1 MIKKILIS
9 ALILLAGCGYKPLYV
24 GTDMKNTG
32 FKKITVL
39 GEKNINRKII
49 SILSLKE
56 DKQNKT
62 LNEITLTSKKNISET
77 SKNSKGQVL
86 TFKTAIQ
93 INIKIMNNEKVIR
106 ERNFLKEFSYNNK
119 ENKFDLREYQN
130 QIENNL
136 INNIVEELIIFIKT

>member
-1 MIKKILIS
+1 MIKKIVIS
-9 ALILLAGCGYKPLYV
+9 ALILLASCGYQPLYV
-24 GTDMKNTG
+24 GMDMKDTG

-56 DKQNKT
+56 DEENKT
-62 LNEITLTSKKNISET
+62 LNEITFTSKKSISET
-77 SKNSKGQVL
+77 SKDSKGQVL

-93 INIKIMNNEKVIR
+93 INIKIMNNQKVIK
-106 ERNFLKEFSYNNK
+106 ERNFSEEFSYKNK

-136 INNIVEELIIFIKT
+136 INNIVEELIVFIKT

>member
-9 ALILLAGCGYKPLYV
+9 ALILLASCGYQPLYV
-24 GTDMKNTG
+24 GIDMKNAG
-32 FKKITVL
+32 YKKITVL
-39 GEKNINRKII
+39 GEKDINRKII

-56 DKQNKT
+56 NKESKT
-62 LNEITLTSKKNISET
+62 LNEIILTSTKNINET
-77 SKNSKGQVL
+77 SKDSKGQVL

-93 INIKIMNNEKVIR
+93 INIKIMNNEKIIK
-106 ERNFLKEFSYNNK
+106 ERNFSKEFSYNNK

-136 INNIVEELIIFIKT
+136 INNIIEELIIFIKT

>member
-1 MIKKILIS
+1 MIKKIVIS
-9 ALILLAGCGYKPLYV
+9 ALILLASCGYQPLYV
-24 GTDMKNTG
+24 GMDMKDAG

-39 GEKNINRKII
+39 GEKDINRKII

-56 DKQNKT
+56 DEENKT
-62 LNEITLTSKKNISET
+62 LNEITFTSKKSISET
-77 SKNSKGQVL
+77 SKDSKGQVL

-93 INIKIMNNEKVIR
+93 INIKIMNNQKVIK
-106 ERNFLKEFSYNNK
+106 ERNFSEEFSYNNK

-136 INNIVEELIIFIKT
+136 INNIVEELIVFIKT

>member
-9 ALILLAGCGYKPLYV
+9 ALILLSSCGYQPLYV

>member
-9 ALILLAGCGYKPLYV
+9 ALILLAGCGYQPLYV
-24 GTDMKNTG
+24 GTDMKNTE

>member
-1 MIKKILIS
+1 MIKKIVIS
-9 ALILLAGCGYKPLYV
+9 ALILLASCGYQPLYV
-24 GTDMKNTG
+24 GMDMKDTG

-56 DKQNKT
+56 DEENKT
-62 LNEITLTSKKNISET
+62 LNEITFTSKKSISET
-77 SKNSKGQVL
+77 SKDSKGQVL

-93 INIKIMNNEKVIR
+93 INIKIMNNQKVIK
-106 ERNFLKEFSYNNK
+106 ERNFSEEFSYNNK

-136 INNIVEELIIFIKT
+136 INNIVEKLIVFIKT